1 MKLTQVIKRN
11 IDVIS
16 LFIFCIVIFSFL
28 VKFVGTDIS
37 AHLSYSMR
45 INNGDTEYPANF
57 AFYFIINL
65 LSGFSG
71 IWKVYSIN
79 TVILLSAATVCKYLL
94 SKKIIISLNPNI
106 VELYSPNKVSLI
118 TLSLFFCF
126 AIPDP
131 FLVFV
136 LEKFY
141 LGRFVPMVWHNST
154 TILLFPFAIF
164 LFWKQLTTLYS
175 SYKVTNIDVVIL
187 NALVIAN
194 ALIKPSFLFVYVP
207 VTFLFLLKK
216 YKSSF
221 GKEFLL
227 SLTPII
233 TAGVIILLQTYLIYE
248 KELGSIQEEDSGIAI
263 GFPFKVLTKWI
274 PMWYIPISLFL
285 SYLLPIYAI
294 ISYKSILKYKPF
306 LYSISLAIIGILL
319 SAFVYESGPRM
330 FHGNFAWQNIICTY
344 LVFLSTI
351 SYLTPKILD
360 KNSRTPKDIIMMVL
374 LLLHSLSGIMYLF
387 KIGLTYSYY

>member
-1 MKLTQVIKRN
+1 MKLTQIIKRN
-11 IDVIS
+11 IDVVS

-28 VKFVGTDIS
+28 IKFVPTDIPL
-37 AHLSYSMR
+37 HLKHIER
-45 INNGDTEYPANF
+45 INNGDAEYPGNF

-71 IWKVYSIN
+71 IWKVYNIN
-79 TVILLSAATVCKYLL
+79 TIILLSAATVIKYLL
-94 SKKIIISLNPNI
+94 SKKIIISLNVNI
-106 VELYSPNKVSLI
+106 IELYSPNKISLI
-118 TLSLFFCF
+118 TLSLFLCF

-131 FLVFV
+131 FSVFI
-136 LEKFY
+136 LKKFY
-141 LGRFVPMVWHNST
+141 LGRFVPIVWHNST
-154 TILLFPFAIF
+154 TIFLFPFAIF

-175 SYKVTNIDVVIL
+175 SYKVKNIDVVIL
-187 NALVIAN
+187 NTLVIAN
-194 ALIKPSFLFVYVP
+194 AAIKPSFLFVYVP

-216 YKSSF
+216 YRSSF

-233 TAGVIILLQTYLIYE
+233 TAVVIILLQKYLIFE
-248 KELGSIQEEDSGIAI
+248 MELGSFQEEDSGVAI

-306 LYSISLAIIGILL
+306 LYSISLTIIGILL

-330 FHGNFAWQNIICTY
+330 FHGNFMWQNVICTY

-351 SYLTPKILD
+351 SYLTPKVLD
-360 KNSRTPKDIIMMVL
+360 KNSRTPNDIIMMVL
-374 LLLHSLSGIMYLF
+374 LLLHSLSGIMYLIN
-387 KIGLTYSYY
+387 IGLTYSYS